1 MAENIENTGVVT
13 EAQTTETQT
22 EETKTYTQEEVLA
35 LLQSETDKRVSQALK
50 TQQKKYEK
58 QLSLSKLDGDERAKA
73 EKDNRIAELEE
84 QLAAFQIERNRSEL
98 KSVLSSRGLSAEFAD
113 IISISDDI
121 EASQANIDKLD
132 KLFKAAVKA
141 EVEKRL
147 AGNAPKANT
156 TTSGEITKESAK
168 KMSLAEINELAEK
181 NRSFM
186 PSSSTDLYWRLII
199 MANTVFANK
208 VIEAKAKD
216 LLTTAVNTR
225 SLMTVDNSLAQNP
238 GMTKT
243 INVYTYSGT
252 AEELAAGVGNTSTA
266 RGKITYAGTDYTV
279 KMVQQAF
286 DYLDE
291 DFMKDNTIV
300 DNMLKGANQVMVNK
314 MTADFITECGKA
326 TLSSEFTNFGYDAI
340 VDGISTLN
348 LEDES
353 KLFLVIPNA
362 WKASLRKDADYKA
375 AQMGQVIY
383 NGQVGTIC
391 GIPVICTKALT
402 DKAYVM
408 TNEAVKL
415 FMKKDVEVEQD
426 RDADKRTNSVYLR
439 TAYICALVDATKI
452 CELSKKAA

>member
-1 MAENIENTGVVT
+1 
-13 EAQTTETQT
+13 
-22 EETKTYTQEEVLA
+22 
-35 LLQSETDKRVSQALK
+35 
-50 TQQKKYEK
+50 
-58 QLSLSKLDGDERAKA
+58 
-73 EKDNRIAELEE
+73 
-84 QLAAFQIERNRSEL
+84 
-98 KSVLSSRGLSAEFAD
+98 
-113 IISISDDI
+113 
-121 EASQANIDKLD
+121 
-132 KLFKAAVKA
+132 
-141 EVEKRL
+141 
-147 AGNAPKANT
+147 
-156 TTSGEITKESAK
+156 
-168 KMSLAEINELAEK
+168 
-181 NRSFM
+181 
-186 PSSSTDLYWRLII
+186 

-252 AEELAAGVGNTSTA
+252 AEELSAGVGNTSSA

-353 KLFLVIPNA
+353 
-362 WKASLRKDADYKA
+362 
-375 AQMGQVIY
+375 
-383 NGQVGTIC
+383 
-391 GIPVICTKALT
+391 
-402 DKAYVM
+402 
-408 TNEAVKL
+408 
-415 FMKKDVEVEQD
+415 
-426 RDADKRTNSVYLR
+426 
-439 TAYICALVDATKI
+439 
-452 CELSKKAA
+452 